1 MDEVAAGI
9 DAYLKKNNCRVPVSV
24 RMCGTK
30 AKEGIRILRPHGIEA
45 TADLLESVKMAVQY
59 GEP

>member
-1 MDEVAAGI
+1 MDEVAVGI
-9 DAYLKKNNCRVPVSV
+9 DAYLKKNNCRLPVFV

-45 TADLLESVKMAVQY
+45 KADLLESVKMAVQY
-59 GEP
+59 GGS